1 MATTT
6 LVICCP
12 SWATVLPK
20 NSRRY
25 GAETCSGRT
34 SVTTD
39 LQCEDQPERRAG
51 ARGPGSVCT
60 GQLSH
65 RRETACPSPT
75 PDVPLWHTGKEVV
88 RKCIL
93 YGFVRWLLP
102 SSAPASHADRSARW
116 QYQAVTRPVGA
127 PDIIRPESGSEPQ
140 RPRAA

>member
-39 LQCEDQPERRAG
+39 RHRDAHPTRRVG
-51 ARGPGSVCT
+51 TSRSGSVCT
-60 GQLSH
+60 GHLSH
-65 RRETACPSPT
+65 RRQISCPAATS
-75 PDVPLWHTGKEVV
+75 DVPLWHTRKEVV

-93 YGFVRWLLP
+93 YGFVRWLP
-102 SSAPASHADRSARW
+102 ASSAPVSHADRSARW
-116 QYQAVTRPVGA
+116 
-127 PDIIRPESGSEPQ
+127 
-140 RPRAA
+140 